1 MTEKELALARM
12 YGAGSDEVGV
22 RSRVKYE
29 MIARWKLEDPLDIIE
44 LIQYVIY
51 HWVTLKVG
59 YVIEDRQHR
68 RYYFHT
74 GGWTANENLIDAL
87 KENEVFWKW
96 HHNSETLLEK
106 DLYEFNY

>member
-22 RSRVKYE
+22 RSGVKYE
-29 MIARWKLEDPLDIIE
+29 MIARWKLVDPLDIIE
-44 LIQYVIY
+44 LMDEVIY

-68 RYYFHT
+68 TYYFHT
-74 GGWTANENLIDAL
+74 GGWTNNQHLIDAL
-87 KENEVFWKW
+87 KENTIFWKW
-96 HHNSETLLEK
+96 HYNPEAYPEK
-106 DLYEFNY
+106 GLYEFNY